1 MASPNGTH
9 LLYGCGSN
17 GTLFSAGSGTS
28 LPRKLGEVSS
38 GGGREMTEY
47 MAGERTER
55 GKRQRHVLKMADT
68 GEESSW
74 GKGFQEMVS

>member
-1 MASPNGTH
+1 MTVEG
-9 LLYGCGSN
+9 N

-28 LPRKLGEVSS
+28 LPRNLGEVFS

-55 GKRQRHVLKMADT
+55 KGKDKDI
-68 GEESSW
+68 S
-74 GKGFQEMVS
+74 

>member
-28 LPRKLGEVSS
+28 LPRKLGEVFS

-47 MAGERTER
+47 MAGERAER
-55 GKRQRHVLKMADT
+55 KGKDKDI
-68 GEESSW
+68 S
-74 GKGFQEMVS
+74 